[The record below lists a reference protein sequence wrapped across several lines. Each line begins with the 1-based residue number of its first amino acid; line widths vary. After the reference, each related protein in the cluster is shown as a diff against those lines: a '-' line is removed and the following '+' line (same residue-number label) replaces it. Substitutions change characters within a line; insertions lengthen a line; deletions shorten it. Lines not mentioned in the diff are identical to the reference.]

1 MPIRTVRAVRGATT
15 VERDEPLLIRAAVL
29 ELLDELLEQ
38 NDLALMD
45 VVSAVF
51 TSTPDLV
58 SEFPAYAARRHG
70 WSDIPIVCVQ
80 ELGVEGALARC
91 LRVLLHV
98 ETSRARHE
106 MRHVFL
112 HGAVLL
118 RHDLQSD

>member
-15 VERDEPLLIRAAVL
+15 VERDEPRLIRAAVP
-29 ELLDELLEQ
+29 ELLDELLDQ

-51 TSTPDLV
+51 TATPDLV

-70 WSDIPIVCVQ
+70 WTDVPILCAQ
-80 ELGVEGALARC
+80 ELGVEGALPRC

-98 ETSRARHE
+98 ETTRARHE

-118 RHDLQSD
+118 RQDLLSD